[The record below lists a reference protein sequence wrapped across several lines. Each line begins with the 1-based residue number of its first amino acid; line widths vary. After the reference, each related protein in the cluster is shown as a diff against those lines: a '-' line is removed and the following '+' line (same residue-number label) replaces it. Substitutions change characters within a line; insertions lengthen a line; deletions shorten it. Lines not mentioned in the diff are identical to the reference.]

1 MAKNLN
7 KSRILASKAALIS
20 TLLIVLFSRQYWQD
34 DSAYH
39 EVLELVGNFLIA
51 ICAMGRVYATA
62 FLGGFKNDRLVTHGI
77 YSLMRNPLYFFSL
90 IGITGVALV
99 SNHLVVM
106 IGLPMFFLLIYL
118 QLIARE
124 ESFLLE
130 KFGAAFTDY
139 MQRVPALWPRFS
151 NYNAPQTTELTPR
164 FLNKA
169 FADAVWWLAALP
181 VIELVEYLQTAG
193 WVPTFFT
200 S

>member
-7 KSRILASKAALIS
+7 KSRILASKAALLS
-20 TLLIVLFSRQYWQD
+20 TLLVVLFSRQYWQD

-39 EVLELVGNFLIA
+39 EVLELAGNFLVA
-51 ICAMGRVYATA
+51 ICAIGRVYATA
-62 FLGGFKNDRLVTHGI
+62 FLGGFKNDRLVTHGV

-90 IGITGVALV
+90 MGITGVALV
-99 SNHLVVM
+99 SNHPAVM
-106 IGLPMFFLLIYL
+106 LGLPLFFLLIYL

-124 ESFLLE
+124 ESFLQE
-130 KFGAAFTDY
+130 KFGDEFTSY
-139 MQRVPALWPRFS
+139 KKETPALWPKFS
-151 NYNAPQTTELTPR
+151 AYHAPQTTELTPR

-169 FADAVWWLAALP
+169 FADAAWWLAALP
-181 VIELVEYLQTAG
+181 AIELVEYLQTAG